1 MRVFLYCLIL
11 LLIFAAPVDRLDV
24 AKLEPVEAVA
34 IYMEDGKVALETDG
48 GSKGY
53 GLDAVAALE
62 DLKQNAIR
70 VVYLDTARYLLVEEG
85 AEAYAE
91 QLQCCLKQNIK
102 TGVYNGGDVKEEAQY
117 LDAHRE
123 SARPNANN

>member
-1 MRVFLYCLIL
+1 MRAFIYCLIL

-53 GLDAVAALE
+53 GPDAVAALE
-62 DLKQNAIR
+62 DLKQKAIR
-70 VVYLDTARYLLVEEG
+70 IVYLDTARYLLIGEG
-85 AEAYAE
+85 AETHAK
-91 QLQCCLKQNIK
+91 QLLCCLKRNIEVG
-102 TGVYNGGDVKEEAQY
+102 TYTGGDVKEEAQY

-123 SARPNANN
+123 SAKPNANN